1 MLGNVDGAFCLRA
14 FCNKPR
20 GVEDGVMEAES
31 DVLRSEGI
39 LGVFEGLEES
49 SEGLPNGDS
58 SSSSSVD
65 SGDRG
70 LVAKS
75 FESSGASG
83 GWSGEEA
90 IVAYPDFYL
99 RGMSGLAIVCIEIWN
114 AVKAMPEAADSQI
127 MVSWQNITSND

>member
-39 LGVFEGLEES
+39 LGVFEGLEGLEES
-49 SEGLPNGDS
+49 SEGLPNGDSSSS

-83 GWSGEEA
+83 G
-90 IVAYPDFYL
+90 
-99 RGMSGLAIVCIEIWN
+99 
-114 AVKAMPEAADSQI
+114 
-127 MVSWQNITSND
+127 

>member
-1 MLGNVDGAFCLRA
+1 MLGNVDGAFGLRA
-14 FCNKPR
+14 FCTNPR
-20 GVEDGVMEAES
+20 GVEDVVMEAES
-31 DVLRSEGI
+31 DALRSEGI
-39 LGVFEGLEES
+39 RGVLEGLDES
-49 SEGLPNGDS
+49 SEGLPNGD

-83 GWSGEEA
+83 GWTGEEA
-90 IVAYPDFYL
+90 IAAYPDFYL
-99 RGMSGLAIVCIEIWN
+99 RGMSGLAIVCIEISN
-114 AVKAMPEAADSQI
+114 AVKAMPEAADSQT

>member
-1 MLGNVDGAFCLRA
+1 
-14 FCNKPR
+14 
-20 GVEDGVMEAES
+20 MEAES

-39 LGVFEGLEES
+39 RGVFKGLEES
-49 SEGLPNGDS
+49 GEGLPNGDS
-58 SSSSSVD
+58 SSSSPVVE

-90 IVAYPDFYL
+90 MAACPDFYL
-99 RGMSGLAIVCIEIWN
+99 CGMSGLSIVCIEISKCGKSD
-114 AVKAMPEAADSQI
+114 A
-127 MVSWQNITSND
+127 